1 MRKEIC
7 IISILVFFLCQ
18 KQFAQEINTVS
29 KEQIIERIAE
39 SYAEELSEET
49 DISSV
54 LNDLEYYSENQLNL
68 NVATREQLERLH
80 LLTSFQIESL
90 IAYRQKVGQI
100 YSVYE
105 LLAIEG
111 FNVSLADDLGNFVAF
126 DAPGEVKR
134 TYLKQEIDMRVSHL
148 FEKVEGFKEDN
159 AGEKNFSGIQPKLY
173 LRYRAEK
180 GEKLQA
186 GITAENDPGE
196 DFFSGSNK
204 SGFDFYSGFVSWKG
218 NKALKNIIVG
228 DFQAKFGQGLTLWS
242 GYGGRKST
250 EAISIRTLGQGIR
263 PYSSA
268 EENSFLRGAAAT
280 FNLGDFNL
288 TTFYSNKN
296 VDANVTLTDSAN
308 RPLVVSS
315 LQTSG
320 YHRTNNEI
328 ADRDVLNVQTA
339 ATNANYMYKQFSA
352 GVSGV
357 YQKFNLPLEPD
368 LALYNQFYF
377 RGKENYNVS
386 ANFLWILKRANFF
399 GEAAVSKSGGKAL
412 LVGVEA
418 QPVNEFGVS
427 ILYRN
432 YAKDFHSVGGSAFS
446 ESGEVRNEKG
456 LYAGLFL
463 LPFPKFKVTAY
474 LDLYESPWLK
484 YTSLRPVKGSDFVV
498 QTDYTLSRKVSMYLR
513 FKTESVNRN
522 SSLSATIKDDIPVE
536 SNKLRYNLEW
546 KPTKF
551 FNVRFRTEWTGYSKA
566 DTMAQGWLCL
576 ADLIAKS
583 PDDRFAAT
591 FRASYF
597 DTEDYDSRVYAFEN
611 DVPYSFYIPAF
622 YLNGFRFYLNLK
634 AKATENLTFYL
645 KASQT
650 RYIGD
655 VQSISSGDSKIESN
669 HRTDLKFHVRYQF

>member
-7 IISILVFFLCQ
+7 IASILLLLLFF
-18 KQFAQEINTVS
+18 KGFPQEVNTVS

-68 NVATREQLERLH
+68 NCATREQLERLH
-80 LLTSFQIESL
+80 LLTSFQIESFM
-90 IAYRQKVGQI
+90 AYRKKVGQI

-105 LLAIEG
+105 LLAIDG
-111 FNVSLADDLGNFVAF
+111 FNVSLADDLANFVAF
-126 DAPGEVKR
+126 DAPVEPRK
-134 TYLKQEIDMRVSHL
+134 TYLKHEVDMRVSHL
-148 FEKVEGFKEDN
+148 VEKADGFKPDEE
-159 AGEKNFSGIQPKLY
+159 GTKSFSGIRPKLY

-186 GITAENDPGE
+186 GITAENDSGE
-196 DFFSGSNK
+196 DLFGGNNPY
-204 SGFDFYSGFVSWKG
+204 GFDFYSAFVSWKG
-218 NKALKNIIVG
+218 DKILKNVIVG
-228 DFQAKFGQGLTLWS
+228 DFQAKFGQGLSLWS

-268 EENSFLRGAAAT
+268 EENSFLRGAAAA
-280 FNLGDFNL
+280 FSLGDFNL
-288 TTFYSNKN
+288 TAFYSNKN

-320 YHRTNNEI
+320 YHRTQNEMD
-328 ADRDVLNVQTA
+328 DRDVLNVQTA
-339 ATNANYMYKQFSA
+339 GANAKYVYNQFSA
-352 GVSGV
+352 GISGV
-357 YQKFNLPLEPD
+357 YQVSDLPLEPSP
-368 LALYNQFYF
+368 ALYNQFYF
-377 RGKENYNVS
+377 RGKENYN
-386 ANFLWILKRANFF
+386 ACADFLWILKRANFF
-399 GEAAVSKSGGKAL
+399 GEAAISRSGGKAL
-412 LVGVEA
+412 LAGVEA

-432 YAKDFHSVGGSAFS
+432 YAKDFHSVAGSAFS

-456 LYAGLFL
+456 LYTGIFL
-463 LPFPKFKVTAY
+463 LPYPKFKITGY
-474 LDLYESPWLK
+474 LDLYESPWIK
-484 YTSLRPVKGSDFVV
+484 YTSIRPVKGSDFVV
-498 QTDYTLSRKVSMYLR
+498 QTDYSPSRKVSMYVR

-522 SSLSATIKDDIPVE
+522 SSLSSAIKDDILVE
-536 SNKLRYNLEW
+536 SNKLRFNLEW
-546 KPTKF
+546 KPTTV
-551 FNVRFRTEWTGYSKA
+551 FNVRLRAEWNGYSKA
-566 DTMAQGWLCL
+566 DTTGQGWLCL
-576 ADLIAKS
+576 ADLTAKS
-583 PDDRFAAT
+583 INDRVSAT

-597 DTEDYDSRVYAFEN
+597 DTQDYDSRVYAFEN

-622 YLNGFRFYLNLK
+622 YQNGLRFYLNLK
-634 AKATENLTFYL
+634 VKATENLTFYV

-650 RYIGD
+650 RYVGD
-655 VQSISSGDSKIESN
+655 IQSISSGDSMIESN
-669 HRTDLKFHVRYQF
+669 HRTDLKFHIRYQF